1 MSACATPPLWSLT
14 ATELAT
20 GYRSGDFTPAA
31 AMEAVFK
38 RLDAVN
44 PALNAVIAIDR
55 EGASLAAAESTRR
68 WQNGKPL
75 SGLDGVPITIK
86 DNLYLKGLP
95 ATWGSRLHRDFVPNH
110 DEAPVA
116 SLRAAGALLF
126 GKTNVPEFTVQGY
139 TSNLVFGT
147 TYNPHAPGRTPGGST
162 GGGAAAVA
170 AGIGPLAI
178 GTDAGGSIRRP
189 AAHCGLF
196 ALKSSIGHVPRYD
209 GFPQILADFEVIGA
223 LGRSPADLET
233 LRTVLEVFDPGDP
246 RSLAS
251 TVELRPLPASP
262 RIAFMPVI
270 GTNPVDP
277 LIAAEA
283 QRIARALEA
292 DGAFVETIAAPFD
305 PDRTTH
311 AWGAI
316 MQAGL
321 AWYLSK
327 FDNWQDLANSSARA
341 IAEDGARKTTGEV
354 LDALAA
360 AADIRRAAG
369 QFFQTYDLLLCPAT
383 AALAWPADTIF
394 PSKIDGQTVGPRGHA
409 VFTGWMNVTGQPAV
423 TVPVAMTLEGGG
435 IGLQIVA
442 GHGRDRDLLDFL
454 IRSPTFRSLSPSPL
468 AKLDQSHDNALA
480 AI

>member
-1 MSACATPPLWSLT
+1 MSMSGIRPLWSLT
-14 ATELAT
+14 ATELVD
-20 GYRSGDFTPAA
+20 GYRQGTFTPAA
-31 AMEAVFK
+31 AMQAVFD

-55 EGASLAAAESTRR
+55 DGANLAAIESTLR
-68 WQNGKPL
+68 WQNGRPL
-75 SGLDGVPITIK
+75 SGLDGVPISIK

-95 ATWGSRLHRDFVPNH
+95 ATWGSRLLRDFVPDH

-116 SLRAAGALLF
+116 RLRTAGAILF

-147 TYNPHAPGRTPGGST
+147 TCNPHAPGRTPGGST

-178 GTDAGGSIRRP
+178 GTDAGGSLRRP
-189 AAHCGLF
+189 ASHCGLF
-196 ALKSSIGHVPRYD
+196 ALKPSIGHVPRYE

-223 LGRSPADLET
+223 VARSVEDLEAV
-233 LRTVLEVFDPGDP
+233 RTILEVFDPGDP

-251 TVELRPLPASP
+251 RAERPALRERP

-270 GTNPVDP
+270 GANPVDP
-277 LIAAEA
+277 RIAAEA
-283 QRIARALEA
+283 VRIAAALEA
-292 DGAFVETIAAPFD
+292 GGAVVETIDAPFD
-305 PDRTTH
+305 FDRTTA
-311 AWGAI
+311 AWGTI

-327 FDNWQDLANSSARA
+327 FENWQDQVNPSARA
-341 IAEDGARKTTGEV
+341 LAEDGATKTAGQV
-354 LDALAA
+354 LDALEA

-369 QFFQTYDLLLCPAT
+369 RFFDGYDLLLCPAT

-394 PSKIDGQTVGPRGHA
+394 PPEIDGYAVGPRGHA
-409 VFTGWMNVTGQPAV
+409 VFTGWMNVAGLPAV
-423 TVPVAMTLEGGG
+423 TVPVAMSESEGG

-442 GHGRDRDLLDFL
+442 GHGRDRDLLDFIARTPAL
-454 IRSPTFRSLSPSPL
+454 EAFSPAPL
-468 AKLDQSHDNALA
+468 ANLD
-480 AI
+480 